1 MLKLGLIREYKLP
14 ADRRVAFTP
23 SQCVELQKRF
33 PDLQIIVESSPDR
46 IFTDVDYTSLGI
58 RVQESISECDILMG
72 IKEVPAYKLIAGKTY
87 LFFSHTIKKQEH
99 NRQMLQEILKQSIR
113 LIDYECLHW
122 PNGARVLG
130 FGKYAGWVGAYEA
143 FKAFGLRS
151 KVFNLKPAFTFP
163 NFDDV
168 KKGLAEHKSSISDL
182 KLRIVVSGSGRVSS
196 GSEDVLHF
204 LEIPKVSPA
213 DFIKT
218 KYSETVYTLLD
229 TFDLYERKNGGA
241 WDHDHFFK
249 NHKDYKSL
257 FERYIYCTDILIN
270 GVFWDKDMPR
280 HFTKENTALPGFS
293 IQTIADISCDIE
305 GSVPI
310 TLRDTSMDEPVMGW
324 DPLNQCECEPYKQGC
339 IDIMAVSNLPSEIPA
354 DASEGFGKD
363 LMQEVIPALLSN
375 DSLMIDQATICRNG
389 QLTPHYQYLQDY
401 VNS

>member
-1 MLKLGLIREYKLP
+1 MVKLGLIREYKMP

-23 SQCVELQKRF
+23 QQCVELQQRF
-33 PDLQIIVESSPDR
+33 PNLQIIVESSPDR
-46 IFTDVDYTSLGI
+46 IFTDQDYTSLGI
-58 RVQESISECDILMG
+58 KVQENMSECDILMG
-72 IKEVPAYKLIAGKTY
+72 IKEVPAYKLIPGKTY

-99 NRQMLQEILKQSIR
+99 NREMLQEILKHNIR

-143 FKAFGLRS
+143 FKAFGLRC
-151 KVFNLKPAFTFP
+151 KAFELKPAFTFP
-163 NFDDV
+163 NFDHV
-168 KKGLAEHKSSISDL
+168 KKNLAEHQSTIANL
-182 KLRIVVSGSGRVSS
+182 KLRIVVAGSGRVSS

-204 LEIPKVSPA
+204 LNIPKVSPA
-213 DFIKT
+213 DFISK
-218 KYSETVYTLLD
+218 KHPQTVYTLLD
-229 TFDLYERKNGGA
+229 TFDLYERKSGGA

-249 NHKDYKSL
+249 NHKAYHSL
-257 FERYIYCTDILIN
+257 FERYTNHTDILIN

-280 HFTKENTALPGFS
+280 HFTKEDTAVPGFS
-293 IQTIADISCDIE
+293 IQTIADISCDID

-324 DPLNQCECEPYKQGC
+324 DPQNQCECEPYKHGG

-363 LMQEVIPALLSN
+363 LMIEVIPALLSN
-375 DSLMIDQATICRNG
+375 DSLMIEQATITSNG
-389 QLTPHYQYLQDY
+389 QLTPYYTYLSDY
-401 VNS
+401 VKL

>member
-1 MLKLGLIREYKLP
+1 MFKLGLNREYKLP

-23 SQCVELQKRF
+23 TQCVELQQRF
-33 PDLQIIVESSPDR
+33 PNLQIVVESSPDR
-46 IFTDVDYTSLGI
+46 IFTDQDYTSLGI
-58 RVQESISECDILMG
+58 KVQENLSDCDILMG
-72 IKEVPAYKLIAGKTY
+72 IKEVPAYKLIPGKTY

-99 NRQMLQEILKQSIR
+99 NRQMLQEILKNNIR

-151 KVFNLKPAFTFP
+151 KAFELKPAFTFP
-163 NFDDV
+163 NFDHV
-168 KKGLAEHKSSISDL
+168 KKSLAEHQSTIANL
-182 KLRIVVSGSGRVSS
+182 KLRIIIAGSGRVSS

-204 LEIPKVSPA
+204 LDIPKVSPA
-213 DFIKT
+213 DFIAKI
-218 KYSETVYTLLD
+218 YPHTVYTLLD
-229 TFDLYERKNGGA
+229 TFDLYERKSGGA

-249 NHKDYKSL
+249 NHSDYRSL
-257 FERYIYCTDILIN
+257 FGRYTGHTDILIN

-280 HFTKENTALPGFS
+280 HFTKEDTALPGFS

-310 TLRDTSMDEPVMGW
+310 TLRDTSMDAPVMGW
-324 DPLNQCECEPYKQGC
+324 DPVNQCECEPYKQGC

-363 LMQEVIPALLSN
+363 LMIEVIPALLSN
-375 DSLMIDQATICRNG
+375 DNLMIEQATICSNG
-389 QLTPHYQYLQDY
+389 QLTPYYDYLSDY
-401 VNS
+401 VKS